1 MSTTKIVE
9 LFIDDEYDESGI
21 EAISLVSRPAHD
33 ETWLAFNQDKC
44 KCSSQDTIEEVE
56 KLDSPYTIAEENFC
70 EVNPKLDE
78 LGEPYSHLI
87 KEGYRVVRLERITPM
102 EVHKMQEQKF
112 SNPNEPSIM
121 DSGNYLVRY
130 KYIGPRDDK
139 NRRFCSDML
148 SKNRV
153 YRIEDIEQ
161 LSNPEFGTYSIF
173 MYRGS
178 YNCRHAWVRLLYAK
192 DEGPIRNTGS
202 STKGL
207 LDQTVS
213 VGVDTRNT
221 NTILNP
227 SPDSWKPGQARDGSI
242 FAPEYSFAE
251 KKGLEDAC
259 WEGYEAIGTKIV
271 DGREVPN
278 CVPIKMTKDDFAES
292 ISDYPDGVKSAAQR
306 AIRYAEENGWGS
318 CGTGVGKQRAN
329 QLAKGEPISVD
340 TIKRMYSYLSRHKV
354 DLESSKEYGDGCG
367 KLMYDAWGGKA
378 GLSWAERKLG
388 QLEREKMSKK
398 ELTLS
403 DMEKWGGASVK
414 GTKLLFYDEDK
425 RIVVGAAM
433 VPNKMIH
440 RYDTMGNM
448 YYVFFS
454 KSSIKKMAAKF
465 MKQKR
470 TDETSIEHDG
480 RKLGAEK
487 VYVTESW
494 VSEDSEKDK
503 SAAYGFNLPAG
514 TWFVSMKV
522 EDPKIWKKIKSGE
535 LTGFSVEGLFAE
547 KSIFSKDEKKINQI
561 KQILKSVKDDK

>member
-33 ETWLAFNQDKC
+33 ETWLAFKKEKC
-44 KCSSQDTIEEVE
+44 NCSEEVE

-78 LGEPYSHLI
+78 LGEPYSQLI
-87 KEGYRVVRLERITPM
+87 QEGYRVVRLEKITPM

-112 SNPNEPSIM
+112 SNPNGESIL
-121 DSGNYLVRY
+121 DSGNYLIRY
-130 KYIGPRDDK
+130 KYIGPRDPK
-139 NRRFCSDML
+139 NRKFCSEML

-153 YRIEDIEQ
+153 YRIEDIES
-161 LSNPEFGTYSIF
+161 LSNPEFGSYSIF
-173 MYRGS
+173 LYRGS

-192 DEGPIRNTGS
+192 DEGPIRNSGS

-207 LDQTVS
+207 KDETVV
-213 VGVDTRNT
+213 VGLDTRNDA
-221 NTILNP
+221 TILNP
-227 SPDSWKPGQARDGSI
+227 SPTSWKPGEARDGSI
-242 FAPEYSFAE
+242 FAPSYNDFAE

-278 CVPIKMTKDDFAES
+278 CVPVKMTKDDFADS
-292 ISDYPDGVKSAAQR
+292 ISDYPEGVKSAAQR
-306 AIRYAEENGWGS
+306 ALNYAEKNGWGS

-354 DLESSKEYGDGCG
+354 DLESSKAYGEGCG

-378 GLSWAERKLG
+378 GLSWAERKLN
-388 QLEREKMSKK
+388 QLEKETMSKPKK

-403 DMEKWGGASVK
+403 DMEKWGGASLDGK
-414 GTKLLFYDEDK
+414 RLLFFDEDK
-425 RIVVGAAM
+425 RIIVGAAM

-440 RYDTMGNM
+440 RYDNLGNM
-448 YYVFFS
+448 YYVYFS
-454 KSSIKKMAAKF
+454 KSSIKKMAEKF
-465 MKQKR
+465 MRQKR
-470 TDETSIEHDG
+470 TDETNIEHDG
-480 RKLGAEK
+480 IKLGADK
-487 VYVTESW
+487 VFVTESW
-494 VSEDSEKDK
+494 ISEDSEKDK
-503 SAAYGFNLPAG
+503 SAAYGFSLPAG

-522 EDPKIWKKIKSGE
+522 KDSKIWKMIKSGE

-547 KSIFSKDEKKINQI
+547 KSLFSKEDKQLNQI
-561 KQILKSVKDDK
+561 KQILKSINDDK